1 MKILVLTIQ
10 KTLKCRESM
19 ANEVIRQLRETKKSF
34 NLDLSLLQLWQQEKP
49 YYIKY
54 GMSSFDAGYA
64 GKLGTHQEQ

>member
-1 MKILVLTIQ
+1 MIILVLTIQ
-10 KTLKCRESM
+10 KTLKCRKTR
-19 ANEVIRQLRETKKSF
+19 ANEVIRQLRDVKKAFS
-34 NLDLSLLQLWQQEKP
+34 LSMSLSQLWRQEKP